1 MQKDNDIF
9 LEHIMD
15 AINNIEDY
23 TRGFS
28 QEDFIE
34 NHQTADAV
42 IRNLE
47 IIGEAVKNLT
57 DDFKMAAVHIPWRD
71 IADLRNV
78 LIHEYFGVD
87 KEKVWLMIKNDIPEL
102 KNEIDCLLK
111 I

>member
-1 MQKDNDIF
+1 MQKDNSIF
-9 LEHIMD
+9 LEHIME
-15 AINNIEDY
+15 AITNIEDY

-28 QEDFIE
+28 QEDFIA
-34 NHQTADAV
+34 NRQAADAV

-57 DDFKMAAVHIPWRD
+57 EDFKIASVHIPWRD

-102 KNEIDCLLK
+102 KNEIDFLLK